1 MQGAL
6 GQAQLLIIVVSE
18 RSTIVGPTPIMGHP
32 LVAEKNRFFTL
43 DAISRTQLDPEQREL
58 FLDNLKRFLKEEVAP
73 HYDEWESASIWP
85 RSLWRR
91 LGEEGFLCVDLPEAY
106 GGYGVSFEL
115 SGAIVEEVSRAGFGA
130 LASGLSVHSDIVA
143 PYILNLGSEEQRQ
156 AWLPKMVTGE
166 AVGAI
171 GMTEPGAGSDL
182 QGIRT
187 TATKDGDDYCI
198 NGQKTF
204 ITNGQHCDVL
214 VLAAKTNPAEG
225 AKGITLFT
233 VDASKPGFNRGRN
246 LEKMGLHSGDTSE
259 LFFED
264 LKVSAADILG
274 GEGKGFYN
282 MMNELPRERL
292 ILGIG
297 CVGAAEGAFELA
309 VDYVH
314 ERQAFGASIASFQN
328 TRYKLAEMKTEIE
341 LNRALAE
348 KYVTKFMDGELSSA
362 EASMLKLAASE
373 MQGRVVDQCLQMFGG
388 YGYMSEYP
396 ISRAYVDA
404 RIQRIYGGTSEIMK
418 ELVSRS
424 ILPSNS
430 R

>member
-1 MQGAL
+1 MEAS
-6 GQAQLLIIVVSE
+6 V
-18 RSTIVGPTPIMGHP
+18 R
-32 LVAEKNRFFTL
+32 N
-43 DAISRTQLDPEQREL
+43 QLDTQQREL
-58 FLDNLKRFLKEEVAP
+58 FLDNLRRFLKEEVAP
-73 HYDEWESASIWP
+73 YYDDWEASGIWP
-85 RSLWRR
+85 RSLWNR
-91 LGEEGFLCVDLPEAY
+91 LGEEGFLCVDMPETY

-115 SGAIVEEVSRAGFGA
+115 SAAIVDEVSRAGFGA

-143 PYILNLGSEEQRQ
+143 PYILNLGTEEQRQ
-156 AWLPKMVTGE
+156 TWLPKMVSGE

-171 GMTEPGAGSDL
+171 GMSEPGAGSDL

-187 TATKDGDDYCI
+187 AAIKDGDDYCI

-214 VLAAKTNPAEG
+214 VLATKTDPNLG

-233 VDASKPGFNRGRN
+233 VDTSKPGFNRGRN

-264 LKVSAADILG
+264 LRVSAADILG

-292 ILGIG
+292 ILGVG
-297 CVGAAEGAFELA
+297 CVGAAQGAFELA

-314 ERQAFGASIASFQN
+314 ERKAFGSTIASFQN
-328 TRYKLAEMKTEIE
+328 TRYKLAEMKTELE

-348 KYVTKFMDGELSSA
+348 KYTQKFIDGELTSA
-362 EASMLKLAASE
+362 EASMLKLASSE
-373 MQGRVVDQCLQMFGG
+373 MQGRVVDQCLQLFGG

-424 ILPSNS
+424 IEPSTS
-430 R
+430 S